1 MLTIKTII
9 NPPVRFAFTIL
20 GIALCAML
28 MLFLMAIYRGASE
41 GSLSYV
47 RESDADLWILQQH
60 SSNILRSSS
69 LLPASYGPSLQ
80 KIEGIESVSPVFFI
94 MVSLSTV
101 KGPATVYLAC
111 YDIQSGIGGPPFI
124 AKGTEVKKNDEIVLD
139 KSFASKYKI
148 SIGDSL
154 LIKDDTLKVAGLST
168 GTNMFV
174 IQYAF
179 ISLQKAHSIIGY
191 PYFVSGFLV
200 KLRPGTDSSIA
211 IKNIRDKYTNIAVFD
226 RKTFLDNNRHE
237 MESGILPLLYSVAI
251 IGAIVATA
259 ILSLILSMHVL
270 ERRNEY
276 AIMKALG
283 APAGFLPST
292 ILKQALTLSLCG
304 MLTAIVFFF
313 PMLSLVEEFSPE
325 VTCESSIWQFITVIA
340 GIGLICLI
348 SSAMPIWKLYKI
360 YPLEIFK

>member
-1 MLTIKTII
+1 MVTLKTII
-9 NPPVRFAFTIL
+9 NPPFRFAFTIT

-47 RESDADLWILQQH
+47 RESEADLWILQQH

-80 KIEGIESVSPVFFI
+80 TVAGIESVSPVFFI
-94 MVSLSTV
+94 MVSLNTV

-111 YDIQSGIGGPPFI
+111 YDIRSGIGGPPLI
-124 AKGTEVKKNDEIVLD
+124 AKGSEVKKDDEIVLD
-139 KSFASKYKI
+139 DSFASKYKI

-154 LIKDDTLKVAGLST
+154 LLKDNKLKVVGLSS

-179 ISLQKAHSIIGY
+179 ISLRKAYTIIGY

-200 KLRPGTDSSIA
+200 KLKPGINSSTA
-211 IKNIRDKYTNIAVFD
+211 TKNIRDKYKNIAVFD
-226 RKTFLDNNRHE
+226 QKTFLENNRHE
-237 MESGILPLLYSVAI
+237 MESGILPLLYTVAI
-251 IGAIVATA
+251 IGAIVTTA

-283 APAGFLPST
+283 APAGFLPAI

-304 MLTAIVFFF
+304 VLTAIMFFF
-313 PMLSLVEEFSPE
+313 PLLSLVEKFSPE
-325 VTCESSIWQFITVIA
+325 VTCESTVWQFIAVVA
-340 GIGLICLI
+340 GTGLICLI
-348 SSAMPIWKLYKI
+348 SSIVPIGKLYKI